1 MFRMKKPILHAGLAL
16 AFLSTV
22 TTVAAADAARQADVA
37 RRGADVMPFNLAATQ
52 HVFTRTAD
60 GGTQRVVAR
69 QTGDAAQVR
78 LVRQHLREIE
88 GQFRQGDFS
97 GPAHIHGAD
106 MPGLAQ
112 LQAAPRGAVAISYRD
127 VPGGAELAYRT
138 ADQALVGAVH
148 AWFDAQVSD
157 HGRDGRAGHSDAHGK
172 HHR

>member
-1 MFRMKKPILHAGLAL
+1 MKKPVLHAALAL
-16 AFLSTV
+16 AFLSAATAP
-22 TTVAAADAARQADVA
+22 TAGAADAARQADVA
-37 RRGADVMPFNLAATQ
+37 RRGADVMPFSLAATQ
-52 HVFTRTAD
+52 HVFTKTAE

-69 QTGDAAQVR
+69 KTGDAKQVR
-78 LVRQHLREIE
+78 LVREHLHEIE
-88 GQFRQGDFS
+88 AQFRQVDFS

-138 ADQALVGAVH
+138 ADQSLVAALH

-157 HGRDGRAGHSDAHGK
+157 HGRDARSGHSGGHGK
-172 HHR
+172 HHQ